1 MEIIPKAIILQEKKK
16 DIISSIKFLND
27 YGFKDVEICTQ
38 TWISKVDISNF
49 KNLGYNYSVSIKK
62 CDTLLDN
69 LQTFI
74 KLIK

>member
-1 MEIIPKAIILQEKKK
+1 MEIIPKVIILQEKKK

-27 YGFKDVEICTQ
+27 YGFKDVEICNQ

-49 KNLGYNYSVSIKK
+49 KNLGSKYSVSIKK